1 MPKVNDPQAKVEIK
15 EEGREN
21 FEDFLASF
29 DSLGK
34 VIQEHCVE
42 MQKVGELLSEDL
54 IPAIDELKEEVK
66 VLRMATVESL
76 GRKPK
81 TILGQATQEIFG
93 VGE

>member
-1 MPKVNDPQAKVEIK
+1 MPKETNQGERVEMK
-15 EEGREN
+15 EEAREH
-21 FEDFLASF
+21 FEDFLSSF
-29 DSLGK
+29 DGLEKS
-34 VIQEHCVE
+34 VREQVVE

-54 IPAIDELKEEVK
+54 IPAIDELKEEIK

-81 TILGQATQEIFG
+81 TLLGHATQEIFG